1 MIYHQNHLLLTSI
14 VFLLVKI
21 PDPLAKYT
29 RFTCSISMSVLFSRV
44 KYPLFHASILIV
56 HEVQSPHV
64 SWLKSAFFKDQSIPI
79 SPLDPR
85 GLPHRATPGLRRMR
99 LGQSGTDVLLPKWL
113 IPSGKLTFC
122 ELERSTIFNGSINYF
137 YGNSQ

>member
-1 MIYHQNHLLLTSI
+1 MVEITIFQGSIDPHLT
-14 VFLLVKI
+14 
-21 PDPLAKYT
+21 T
-29 RFTCSISMSVLFSRV
+29 R
-44 KYPLFHASILIV
+44 
-56 HEVQSPHV
+56 
-64 SWLKSAFFKDQSIPI
+64 
-79 SPLDPR
+79 PR

-99 LGQSGTDVLLPKWL
+99 LGQSGTDVLLPKWV